1 MRRHAWPGAALAAIL
16 LATASAGADP
26 LVTVGSKKF
35 TESVILGEI
44 AAGAMRASGGA
55 RVAHVREL
63 GGTRL
68 LWSALLR
75 GDIDVYAEYTGTLRE
90 EILAGRGGAT
100 PASLARALDSLGV
113 GMSAPLGFD
122 DTYALGMTRRAA
134 DSLGIR
140 TIADLA
146 AHPDLRYGLS
156 HEFLDREDGWPGLAR
171 AYGLSGRNVTGL
183 DHELAYRA
191 LLAGDVAV
199 TDLYSTDAEIRRYD
213 LVVLADTKR
222 WFPDYQAVWVWRH
235 DLVTRAPDAVA
246 ALRSI
251 EGRIDNAAMIGM
263 NAAVRI
269 DRRGETDVASA
280 FLDSI
285 AAAGGTNVAGA
296 TDAPGRW
303 ERLARRTAEHL
314 GMVLASLI
322 AAVVVGVPLG
332 IAAARRPALGRWI
345 LGAAGVLQ
353 TIPSLAL
360 LVFMLPWLGIGW
372 RPALAAL
379 FLYGLFPIVRGTV
392 TGLTGLP
399 GALRESAEA
408 LGLSGFYRLRRVD
421 LPLASRSILSGIKT
435 SAVINVGTATLGAL
449 VGAGGYGQPILTGI
463 RLDDMGLILEGAVP
477 AALLALLMQGFFD
490 SLDRYF
496 VSEGLRDGGGG

>member
-1 MRRHAWPGAALAAIL
+1 
-16 LATASAGADP
+16 
-26 LVTVGSKKF
+26 
-35 TESVILGEI
+35 
-44 AAGAMRASGGA
+44 GA
-55 RVAHVREL
+55 RIEHVREL
-63 GGTRL
+63 GGTRI

-90 EILAGRGGAT
+90 EILGGGGGT
-100 PASLARALDSLGV
+100 TIASLAAALDSVGV
-113 GMSAPLGFD
+113 GMSAPLGFN
-122 DTYALGMTRRAA
+122 DTYALGMTRRLA

-146 AHPDLRYGLS
+146 GHPEIRYGLS

-171 AYGLSGRNVTGL
+171 AYALPTRHVTGL

-191 LLAGDVAV
+191 LMEGQVAV

-213 LVVLADTKR
+213 LVVLEDVRR
-222 WFPDYQAVWVWRH
+222 WFPEYQAVWVWRR
-235 DLVTRAPDAVA
+235 DLVTRAPSAVA
-246 ALRSI
+246 ALRSV
-251 EGRIDNAAMIGM
+251 EGRIDDDAMVAM

-269 DRRGETDVASA
+269 DRKGESRVAAA

-285 AAAGGTNVAGA
+285 GVVPGIDSGAAAGSPSP
-296 TDAPGRW
+296 DSRW
-303 ERLARRTAEHL
+303 ERVGRRTVEHL
-314 GMVLASLI
+314 AMVFASLLM
-322 AAVVVGVPLG
+322 AVVTGVPLG
-332 IAAARRPALGRWI
+332 ILAARHPVAGRLLLGVT
-345 LGAAGVLQ
+345 GMLQ

-392 TGLTGLP
+392 TGLAGLP
-399 GALRESAEA
+399 GSLRESAEA
-408 LGLSGFYRLRRVD
+408 LGLPDFYRLRRVE

-463 RLDDMGLILEGAVP
+463 RLDDMGLILEGAIP
-477 AALLALLMQGFFD
+477 AALLALLMQTFFD
-490 SLDRYF
+490 SLEHLF
-496 VSEGLRDGGGG
+496 VSEGLRDGGGHP